1 MRSPF
6 RIVLWSG
13 ALGVIF
19 LLATPVMGAD
29 TKDLD
34 RLETVIKEQQS
45 QIEAQ
50 QDALETLSRQVDEL
64 KNQADAKNEPT
75 TVTTL
80 ASKTAVK
87 IYGQINKAVLI
98 SNDGHDTDTYLVDND
113 NSSTRIGLEAS
124 LVPNERYTIGT
135 KMEFEYQTN
144 PSNEV
149 SQRESR
155 VDDPGFKRRYL
166 DLWVDAGIYGRLS
179 LGWGST
185 ASDGVAEVDLS
196 GTSLVGYSGV
206 SDMAGGQLF
215 YDNDAGGLSS
225 ASVEGVFSNMD
236 GLGRDERIRY
246 DSPIINGLG
255 GSVSYVNG
263 GGKDLAVRYN
273 TKISD
278 YKLAAATAFC
288 VADDTSETI
297 DQQLSGSFSVLHNLG
312 FNVTMA
318 MGLREHKQADHSD
331 GGFWYMKFG
340 YRHRWCPL
348 GETSLSIDFGQYYD
362 IGEDG
367 DQADT
372 LGFQMVQNLETWNT
386 DVFLGSRFYS
396 LDRNGTDCDDI
407 NALMAGVRF
416 KF

>member
-1 MRSPF
+1 
-6 RIVLWSG
+6 
-13 ALGVIF
+13 
-19 LLATPVMGAD
+19 MGAGN
-29 TKDLD
+29 KDLD

-50 QDALETLSRQVDEL
+50 QEALETLSRQVDAL
-64 KNQADAKNEPT
+64 KTQTEAKSESAAVP
-75 TVTTL
+75 TL

-87 IYGQINKAVLI
+87 IYGQIDKAVLV
-98 SNDGHDTDTYLVDND
+98 SDDGHDTDTYLVDND

-149 SQRESR
+149 SQSESR

-166 DLWVDAGIYGRLS
+166 DLWVDAGIYGKLS

-215 YDNDAGGLSS
+215 YDNDAGGLSD
-225 ASVEGVFSNMD
+225 ASVGDVFSNMD

-246 DSPIINGLG
+246 DSPVINGLG

-263 GGKDLAVRYN
+263 GGKDLAVRYD

-278 YKLAAATAFC
+278 YKLAAATAYC
-288 VADDTSETI
+288 VADDASETI
-297 DQQLSGSFSVLHNLG
+297 DNQLSGSFSVLHDLG

-318 MGLREHKQADHSD
+318 MGLREHKQADRSD

-348 GETSLSIDFGQYYD
+348 GETSLSIDFGQYFD

-372 LGFQMVQNLETWNT
+372 LGFQVVQNLETWNT
-386 DVFLGSRFYS
+386 DVFLGSRFHN
-396 LDRNGTDCDDI
+396 LDRNGTDCDGI
-407 NALMAGVRF
+407 NALMTGVRF